1 MQAQENVTS
10 LLYEFLYFYSMKLL
24 FATQNEHKASE
35 IRALLPTGFE
45 LLSLNDIQFTQDI
58 PETAETLEGNAL
70 IKANA
75 IFGHTGIPCF
85 ADDSGLEVEFLDGN
99 PGVHSARFAGPEKND
114 RANSEKLLSLLEHSP
129 NRNAQFRTVIA
140 YVDGTEPRYF
150 EGAVKGTILTDFRG
164 NQGFGYD
171 PIFQPIGWNKSFA
184 EVSTAEKNN
193 ISHRSLAFN
202 RFLEYLHGVNKI

>member
-1 MQAQENVTS
+1 
-10 LLYEFLYFYSMKLL
+10 MKLL
-24 FATQNEHKASE
+24 FATQNEHKAAE
-35 IRALLPTGFE
+35 IRALLPMGFE
-45 LLSLNDIQFTQDI
+45 LLSLNDIQFAQDI
-58 PETAETLEGNAL
+58 PETAETLEGNAF

-75 IFGHTGIPCF
+75 IFGQTGMPCF
-85 ADDSGLEVEFLDGN
+85 ADDSGLEVSFLNGN

-114 RANSEKLLSLLEHSP
+114 RANSEKLLSLLEHSS

-150 EGAVKGTILTDFRG
+150 EGTIKGTILTDFRG

-171 PIFQPIGWNKSFA
+171 PIFQPIGWIKSFA

-193 ISHRSLAFN
+193 ISHRSMAFN